1 MIKNITIEDNTKLP
15 LKYSYKLESLK
26 NGTTYNFINGINI
39 IIGKNGSGKSTL
51 LNNIASYLLC
61 SHSYY
66 SKLPNP
72 LAFGDML
79 KIDSLFDDTQLKDG
93 MKIKCDYAGVVYNY
107 TPSQQDSYDVNMLSN
122 YIECGNKSFG
132 ERTKYEICAL
142 FGLAFSNKNV
152 QFPIKEIV
160 TKRDSSNDYWK
171 SRFSNLLKYYKENKF
186 DITPE
191 EFSYTFLIDEPDKNL
206 DIENIDEIYKV
217 LSYKKEMTQL
227 ICVIHNPILIYKL
240 SKLNHIN
247 WIELSTGYLDK
258 IKEVFNELY
267 KKEIQTNCRICQF
280 YK

>member
-1 MIKNITIEDNTKLP
+1 MIKSITIEDNTKLP

-26 NGTTYNFINGINI
+26 NGTTYNFINGVNI

-66 SKLPNP
+66 SKLPNSSVP
-72 LAFGDML
+72 GEIL
-79 KIDSLFDDTQLKDG
+79 KIDNLFDDTQVKDG

-107 TPSQQDSYDVNMLSN
+107 TPSQQGSTNINILSN

-142 FGLAFSNKNV
+142 FDLAFSNKNV

-171 SRFSNLLKYYKENKF
+171 SRFNNLLKYYKENKF
-186 DITPE
+186 DITSE

-206 DIENIDEIYKV
+206 DIENIEEIYKV

-240 SKLNHIN
+240 SKLDYIN
-247 WIELSTGYLDK
+247 WIELSNGYLNK

-267 KKEIQTNCRICQF
+267 GKEI
-280 YK
+280 

>member
-1 MIKNITIEDNTKLP
+1 MGPPPFLYKTKYMIKSIIIEDNTKLP
-15 LKYSYKLESLK
+15 LSYKLESLK
-26 NGTTYNFINGINI
+26 NGITYNFINGVNI

-66 SKLPNP
+66 SKLPNSST
-72 LAFGDML
+72 FGGML
-79 KIDSLFDDTQLKDG
+79 KIDNLFNDTQLKNG
-93 MKIKCDYAGVVYNY
+93 MKVKCDYAGVVYNY
-107 TPSQQDSYDVNMLSN
+107 TPSQQDPNDVNMLLN

-132 ERTKYEICAL
+132 EKTKYEICAL
-142 FGLAFSNKNV
+142 FDLAFSNKDV

-160 TKRDSSNDYWK
+160 AKRNSSNDYWK
-171 SRFSNLLKYYKENKF
+171 SRFNNLLKYYKENALNT
-186 DITPE
+186 TPE

-206 DIENIDEIYKV
+206 DIENIEEIYKV

-240 SKLNHIN
+240 SKLDYIN
-247 WIELSTGYLDK
+247 WIELSNGYLDK

-267 KKEIQTNCRICQF
+267 GKEV
-280 YK
+280 